1 MRLSATEHNRR
12 LEAYNRGLTDREAAQ
27 ELGIKQNTLTN
38 WRIYHRLEVNK
49 DESFVDVAKM
59 PLRERLIVRRFLIQL
74 FQQVGGVV

>member
-1 MRLSATEHNRR
+1 MRLSATEHGRR

-59 PLRERLIVRRFLIQL
+59 PIHERLIVRRFLIQL

>member
-74 FQQVGGVV
+74 FQQVGGVT

>member
-1 MRLSATEHNRR
+1 MRLSATEHDRR